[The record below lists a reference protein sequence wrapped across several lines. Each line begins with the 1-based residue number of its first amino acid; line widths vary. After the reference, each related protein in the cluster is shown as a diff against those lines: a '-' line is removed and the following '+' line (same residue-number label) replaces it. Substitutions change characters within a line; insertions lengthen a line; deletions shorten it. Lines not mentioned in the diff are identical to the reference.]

1 MAKLTKTQKKWL
13 QTHVGSRAGEKRYGY
28 KWDAKQK
35 RWEKRKYHITPKLPP
50 PPPKAK
56 PIPITI
62 PKPPAPSLPKL
73 VKTNHPVTGEILGA
87 GATYL
92 TYVTQAEMQ
101 QELAGMT
108 AIELWQY
115 TNAESVDGIFNNVKL
130 ILELSEVRRQ
140 YDPNDIITTL
150 TPFIKNVRRTTDN
163 ILEVEFDGVVLGKH
177 MLLEFF
183 INDTDTIITGDYK

>member
-13 QTHVGSRAGEKRYGY
+13 QTHVGKRAGEKRYGY

-50 PPPKAK
+50 KAKPK

-62 PKPPAPSLPKL
+62 PKQPAPSLPKL
-73 VKTNHPVTGEILGA
+73 VKTSHPVAADVLGA
-87 GATYL
+87 GVTNL

-101 QELAGMT
+101 RELAGMT

-115 TNAESVDGIFNNVKL
+115 TNAEAVDGIFNNVKL
-130 ILELSEVRRQ
+130 ILELSEIRRQ
-140 YDPNDIITTL
+140 YDPNDIITSL
-150 TPFIKNVRRTTDN
+150 TPFIKSVRRTTDN
-163 ILEVEFDGVVLGKH
+163 ILEVEFDGVVRGKH
-177 MLLEFF
+177 MLLQFF
-183 INDTDTIITGDYK
+183 TTGIDLVTTGDYA